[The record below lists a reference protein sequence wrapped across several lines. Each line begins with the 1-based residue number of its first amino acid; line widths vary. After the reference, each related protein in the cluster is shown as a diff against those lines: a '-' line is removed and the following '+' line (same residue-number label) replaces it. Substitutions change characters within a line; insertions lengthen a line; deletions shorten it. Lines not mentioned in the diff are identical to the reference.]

1 MSFIVHNTKSHNMAN
16 LTSNPTSFEARIVAA
31 NREAREKYSDHA
43 RRYEALQGYD
53 LRFEE
58 DLELELE
65 QHQAEIERVKNQAL
79 VFDQALDDIQVSAR
93 ELEGRQQEFSR
104 VLEDSKDDNLEHV
117 AQKLRELFEKLP
129 ELKLFLAEESRE
141 IVDDYKKAMPKIS
154 DALARLQTMDEEF
167 HELQNALL
175 DLFETK
181 HLKIS
186 QLGEATRQEFAEL
199 GEKILRA
206 EEYRVEWNSIHVDL
220 SDELSRAKLIA
231 QESHDEKVRWMGQ
244 TARRGIL
251 LKYYQAIVFGS
262 APEQDINPV
271 VEVVEELR
279 KLNLVPQGELLTLDG
294 VGNGTMNSF
303 EIAATALFNGVEQM
317 DLGDIYDFEMTD
329 LPFFLG
335 FCLAALDKGV
345 PSLGMSE
352 SLAVLRV
359 AEILMLHL
367 RLTKY
372 QHPLQRI
379 LGKLQPSLC
388 SSKLVGALYAWVVRT
403 ERPTE
408 VLSQLESIKVGDMG
422 LLIDKGWMLIFDL
435 SITVAGPEHYRFV
448 VSPKGFTLFIDD
460 YRGKPWSHMWTVRE
474 VIQMKGAFERIFPQP
489 SRKK

>member
-1 MSFIVHNTKSHNMAN
+1 MSFIIHNTTHNMASP
-16 LTSNPTSFEARIVAA
+16 TSNPISFEARILAA

-65 QHQAEIERVKNQAL
+65 QHQAEVERVKKKAL
-79 VFDQALDDIQVSAR
+79 VFDQALHDIQVSAR
-93 ELEGRQQEFSR
+93 ELEGSQQTMSR
-104 VLEDSKDDNLEHV
+104 VLEDSNDDNLERV

-129 ELKLFLAEESRE
+129 ELKLFRAEESRE

-154 DALARLQTMDEEF
+154 DALARLQTIDEEF
-167 HELQNALL
+167 HELQNTLL
-175 DLFETK
+175 DLSETRD
-181 HLKIS
+181 LKIS
-186 QLGEATRQEFAEL
+186 QLGEATRQEIAEL
-199 GEKILRA
+199 REKILRA
-206 EEYRVEWNSIHVDL
+206 EEYWVEWNSIRVEL
-220 SDELSRAKLIA
+220 SDELSRAKLTA
-231 QESHDEKVRWMGQ
+231 QESHDEKVKWMGQ
-244 TARRGIL
+244 TARRDIL

-262 APEQDINPV
+262 APEQEINPV

-279 KLNLVPQGELLTLDG
+279 KLKLVPQGELLTLEG

-317 DLGDIYDFEMTD
+317 DLGDIYDFEMND

-335 FCLAALDKGV
+335 FCLAALDKEV

-352 SLAVLRV
+352 SLVVLRV

-367 RLTKY
+367 RFTKY
-372 QHPLQRI
+372 QDPLQRI
-379 LGKLQPSLC
+379 LGKLKPSLC
-388 SSKLVGALYAWVVRT
+388 NSKLVGALYAWVVRM
-403 ERPTE
+403 ERPAQA
-408 VLSQLESIKVGDMG
+408 LSQLESIKVGDMG
-422 LLIDKGWMLIFDL
+422 LLIDKGWMLISSL
-435 SITVAGPEHYRFV
+435 SITVVTPEHYRFI

-460 YRGKPWSHMWTVRE
+460 YQGKPWTHTWTVRE

-489 SRKK
+489 S